1 MQWLFQGK
9 YSLLRFLFFLFLP
22 LFSPLYMYPKIW
34 VAPFS
39 LFFFFFL
46 LALKNMVYPV
56 FCFLLF
62 TCSQKCGL
70 PCFLLPFLYFS
81 FFLLT
86 STKNMFFFAYYV
98 FFIIKK
104 IKHGLARFLFFPPC
118 LHSKILLVLFFSF
131 SFLLL
136 FFLALKN
143 VACPTFSLSSFY
155 AKKYGFSLSH
165 FAVFY

>member
-118 LHSKILLVLFFSF
+118 LHSKILLVLFF
-131 SFLLL
+131 FLLL
-136 FFLALKN
+136 LVVVLSCTQKCGLPYFLSFFLLR
-143 VACPTFSLSSFY
+143 
-155 AKKYGFSLSH
+155 KKYGFSLSH

>member
-1 MQWLFQGK
+1 
-9 YSLLRFLFFLFLP
+9 
-22 LFSPLYMYPKIW
+22 
-34 VAPFS
+34 
-39 LFFFFFL
+39 
-46 LALKNMVYPV
+46 MVYPV

-155 AKKYGFSLSH
+155 AKNTAFPYLILLSFTNARWLSL
-165 FAVFY
+165 FYLFTVCLVSRIHSLHLCI